1 MVLMAR
7 IDEEVQELVV
17 VGVRDLAKHIGYRKL
32 NYRIKVCILM
42 FTKLQT
48 FQALWTKSLMTFL
61 GLTLRLV
68 AVKGSITCL
77 KSLG

>member
-17 VGVRDLAKHIGYRKL
+17 VGVLDLAKHIGYRKL
-32 NYRIKVCILM
+32 NYRIKVCILI

-48 FQALWTKSLMTFL
+48 FQALWTKSL
-61 GLTLRLV
+61 R
-68 AVKGSITCL
+68 AS
-77 KSLG
+77 